1 MLISDGSCTGT
12 NAVDEGASGCCGG
25 VFGCGDLD
33 WLAGAA
39 VGHLSGWVVRG
50 ACGNALPV
58 LCRRCLGDAVGLVEE
73 GCVLESEIE
82 RAFGSIEPELVAHL
96 GVVSHGGEDEA
107 ASAGVGEDGL
117 NVVVGFAAVVPGA
130 DGAGGDGGGG
140 RGAEDPVGDVH
151 VMGAEFGE
159 QTERP

>member
-1 MLISDGSCTGT
+1 MLIGDGSLPCT
-12 NAVDEGASGCCGG
+12 NAVDEGASGWRCG
-25 VFGCGDLD
+25 VLGCGALG

-50 ACGNALPV
+50 ACGDALPV

-96 GVVSHGGEDEA
+96 GVVSHG
-107 ASAGVGEDGL
+107 
-117 NVVVGFAAVVPGA
+117 
-130 DGAGGDGGGG
+130 
-140 RGAEDPVGDVH
+140 
-151 VMGAEFGE
+151 
-159 QTERP
+159 